1 MEENK
6 LKTKKKKQNNKIS
19 LKILGR
25 ILTIII
31 IMLVSLGSFVGI
43 FKLEQN
49 AMKNIIPDYELGMDL
64 YGARHIVAKVDDT
77 NAEDMRTYDNYIKSK
92 EIIEERLKFLE
103 ISDYLV
109 RLDDATGE
117 IDIEIPEDATTD
129 YFAEYTGMQ
138 GKFTMTDDETSEV
151 LLDNN
156 SLKKASIQYGTSSA
170 GTTVYLVIEFN
181 KEGSSKLQEVSKT
194 YIKSTDSEGND
205 TTKKVKMS
213 IDDQTIMTTYFGEE
227 MTDGI
232 MQIPLGTTTDA
243 TDIQNYLKQAS
254 NISVF
259 LNTEPLP
266 IKYSVDINRFE
277 YSDITENTLKI
288 ATIVLASIFAIMLIY
303 MIIKYKANGILGAL
317 ANVGFL
323 ALLLLAIRYGKV
335 TLTLTG
341 IAGIAIATI
350 IEYVITMLVIKQYNK
365 DTDEAT
371 VNKNVKNVMSNS
383 AKTIAPILIMSVIFA
398 LIKWE
403 QIASIGMVLFW
414 AILIM
419 VVYNAIILAT
429 KFYIT
434 KKNKKK

>member
-1 MEENK
+1 M
-6 LKTKKKKQNNKIS
+6 KTKKKKQNNKIS
-19 LKILGR
+19 LEILGR

>member
-1 MEENK
+1 M
-6 LKTKKKKQNNKIS
+6 KTKKKKQNSKIS

-77 NAEDMRTYDNYIKSK
+77 NAEDMLTYDNYIKSK

-109 RLDDATGE
+109 RLDDATGA

-129 YFAEYTGMQ
+129 YFVEYTGMQ

-232 MQIPLGTTTDA
+232 MQIPLGTTTNA

-335 TLTLTG
+335 TLTITG

-350 IEYVITMLVIKQYNK
+350 IKYVITMLVIKQYNK

-371 VNKNVKNVMSNS
+371 VNKNVNNVMSNS

-414 AILIM
+414 AILLMI
-419 VVYNAIILAT
+419 VYNAIILAT

-434 KKNKKK
+434 KKK

>member
-1 MEENK
+1 
-6 LKTKKKKQNNKIS
+6 LKTKKKKQNNKMS

>member
-1 MEENK
+1 M
-6 LKTKKKKQNNKIS
+6 KTKKKKQNSKIS

-335 TLTLTG
+335 TLTITG

-371 VNKNVKNVMSNS
+371 VNKNVNNIMSNS

-414 AILIM
+414 AILLMI
-419 VVYNAIILAT
+419 VYNAIILAT

-434 KKNKKK
+434 KKK

>member
-1 MEENK
+1 M
-6 LKTKKKKQNNKIS
+6 KTKKKKQNNKIS

-194 YIKSTDSEGND
+194 YIKSTDSEGDD

>member
-1 MEENK
+1 M
-6 LKTKKKKQNNKIS
+6 KTKKKKQNNKIS

-383 AKTIAPILIMSVIFA
+383 GKTIAPILIMSVIFA

>member
-1 MEENK
+1 M
-6 LKTKKKKQNNKIS
+6 KTKKKKQNSKIS

-92 EIIEERLKFLE
+92 ETIEERLKFLE

-232 MQIPLGTTTDA
+232 MQIPLGTTTNA

-335 TLTLTG
+335 TLTITG

-371 VNKNVKNVMSNS
+371 VNKNVNNVMSNS

-414 AILIM
+414 AILLMI
-419 VVYNAIILAT
+419 VYNAIILAT

-434 KKNKKK
+434 KKK

>member
-1 MEENK
+1 M
-6 LKTKKKKQNNKIS
+6 KTKKKKQNSKIS

>member
-1 MEENK
+1 M
-6 LKTKKKKQNNKIS
+6 KTKKKKQNSKIS

-31 IMLVSLGSFVGI
+31 IMLVSLGSSVGI

-77 NAEDMRTYDNYIKSK
+77 NAEDLLTYDNYIKSK

-109 RLDDATGE
+109 RLDDATGA

-129 YFAEYTGMQ
+129 YFVEYTGMQ

-232 MQIPLGTTTDA
+232 MQIPLGTTTNA

-335 TLTLTG
+335 TLTITG

-371 VNKNVKNVMSNS
+371 VNKNVNNVMSNS

-414 AILIM
+414 AILLMI
-419 VVYNAIILAT
+419 VYNAIILAT

-434 KKNKKK
+434 KKK

>member
-1 MEENK
+1 M
-6 LKTKKKKQNNKIS
+6 KTKKKKQNSKIS

-77 NAEDMRTYDNYIKSK
+77 NAEDMLTYDNYIKSK

-109 RLDDATGE
+109 RLDDATGA

-129 YFAEYTGMQ
+129 YFVEYTGMQ

-232 MQIPLGTTTDA
+232 MQIPLGTTTNA

-335 TLTLTG
+335 TLTITG

-371 VNKNVKNVMSNS
+371 VNKNVNNVMSNS

-414 AILIM
+414 AILLMI
-419 VVYNAIILAT
+419 VYNAIILAT

-434 KKNKKK
+434 KKK

>member
-1 MEENK
+1 M
-6 LKTKKKKQNNKIS
+6 KTKKKKQNNKIS

-77 NAEDMRTYDNYIKSK
+77 NAENMRTYDNYIKSK

-266 IKYSVDINRFE
+266 IKYNVDINRFE

>member
-1 MEENK
+1 M
-6 LKTKKKKQNNKIS
+6 
-19 LKILGR
+19 
-25 ILTIII
+25 
-31 IMLVSLGSFVGI
+31 
-43 FKLEQN
+43 
-49 AMKNIIPDYELGMDL
+49 
-64 YGARHIVAKVDDT
+64 
-77 NAEDMRTYDNYIKSK
+77 
-92 EIIEERLKFLE
+92 E

-109 RLDDATGE
+109 RLDDATGA

-129 YFAEYTGMQ
+129 YFVEYTGMQ

-232 MQIPLGTTTDA
+232 MQIPLGTTTNA

-335 TLTLTG
+335 TLTITG

-371 VNKNVKNVMSNS
+371 VNKNVNNVMSNS

-414 AILIM
+414 AILLMI
-419 VVYNAIILAT
+419 VYNAIILAT

-434 KKNKKK
+434 KKK

>member
-1 MEENK
+1 M
-6 LKTKKKKQNNKIS
+6 KTKKKKQNSKIS

-31 IMLVSLGSFVGI
+31 KMLVSLGSFVGI

-77 NAEDMRTYDNYIKSK
+77 NAEDLLTYDNYIKSK

-109 RLDDATGE
+109 RLDDATGA

-129 YFAEYTGMQ
+129 YFVEYTGMQ

-232 MQIPLGTTTDA
+232 MQIPLGTTTNA
-243 TDIQNYLKQAS
+243 ADIQNYLKQAS

-335 TLTLTG
+335 TLTITG

-371 VNKNVKNVMSNS
+371 VNKNVNNVMSNS

-414 AILIM
+414 AILLMI
-419 VVYNAIILAT
+419 VYNAIILAT

-434 KKNKKK
+434 KKK

>member
-1 MEENK
+1 M
-6 LKTKKKKQNNKIS
+6 KTKKKKQNNKIS

-383 AKTIAPILIMSVIFA
+383 SKTIAPILIMSVIFA

>member
-1 MEENK
+1 M
-6 LKTKKKKQNNKIS
+6 KTKKKKQNSKIS

-92 EIIEERLKFLE
+92 ETIEERLKFLE

-232 MQIPLGTTTDA
+232 MQIPLGTTTNA

-335 TLTLTG
+335 TLTITG

-371 VNKNVKNVMSNS
+371 VKKNVNNVMSNS

-414 AILIM
+414 AILLMI
-419 VVYNAIILAT
+419 VYNAIILAT

-434 KKNKKK
+434 KKK

>member
-1 MEENK
+1 
-6 LKTKKKKQNNKIS
+6 LKTKKKKQNSKIS

-77 NAEDMRTYDNYIKSK
+77 NAEDMLTYDNYIKSK

-109 RLDDATGE
+109 RLDDATGA

-129 YFAEYTGMQ
+129 YFVEYTGMQ

-232 MQIPLGTTTDA
+232 MQIPLGTTTNA

-335 TLTLTG
+335 TLTITG

-371 VNKNVKNVMSNS
+371 VNKNVNNVMSNS

-414 AILIM
+414 AILLMI
-419 VVYNAIILAT
+419 VYNAIILAT

-434 KKNKKK
+434 KKK

>member
-1 MEENK
+1 M
-6 LKTKKKKQNNKIS
+6 KTKKKKQNNKIS

-365 DTDEAT
+365 DTDKAT

>member
-1 MEENK
+1 M
-6 LKTKKKKQNNKIS
+6 KTKKKKQNNKIS

-303 MIIKYKANGILGAL
+303 MMIKYKANGILGAL

-371 VNKNVKNVMSNS
+371 VNQNVKNVMSNS

>member
-1 MEENK
+1 M
-6 LKTKKKKQNNKIS
+6 KTKKKKQNNKIS

-403 QIASIGMVLFW
+403 QIASIGMVLSW

>member
-1 MEENK
+1 

-266 IKYSVDINRFE
+266 IKYNVDINRFE

>member
-1 MEENK
+1 M
-6 LKTKKKKQNNKIS
+6 KTKKKKQNNKIS

-323 ALLLLAIRYGKV
+323 ALLLSAIRYGKV

-383 AKTIAPILIMSVIFA
+383 ARTIAPILIMSVIFA

>member
-1 MEENK
+1 M
-6 LKTKKKKQNNKIS
+6 KTKKKKQNSKIS

-77 NAEDMRTYDNYIKSK
+77 NAEDLLTYDNYIKSK

-109 RLDDATGE
+109 RLDDATGA

-129 YFAEYTGMQ
+129 YFVEYTGMQ

-232 MQIPLGTTTDA
+232 MQIPLGTTTNA

-303 MIIKYKANGILGAL
+303 MIIKCKANGILGAL

-335 TLTLTG
+335 TLTITG

-371 VNKNVKNVMSNS
+371 VNKNVNNVMSNS

-414 AILIM
+414 AILLMI
-419 VVYNAIILAT
+419 VYNAIILAT

-434 KKNKKK
+434 KKK

>member
-1 MEENK
+1 M
-6 LKTKKKKQNNKIS
+6 KTKKKKQNSKIS

-77 NAEDMRTYDNYIKSK
+77 NAEDLLTYDNYIKSK

-109 RLDDATGE
+109 RLDDATGA

-129 YFAEYTGMQ
+129 YFVEYTGMQ

-232 MQIPLGTTTDA
+232 MQIPLGTTTNA
-243 TDIQNYLKQAS
+243 ADIQNYLKQAS

-335 TLTLTG
+335 TLTITG

-371 VNKNVKNVMSNS
+371 VNKNVNNVMSNS

-414 AILIM
+414 AILLMI
-419 VVYNAIILAT
+419 VYNAIILAT

-434 KKNKKK
+434 KKK

>member
-1 MEENK
+1 M
-6 LKTKKKKQNNKIS
+6 KTKKKKQNSKIS

-77 NAEDMRTYDNYIKSK
+77 NAEDMLTYDNYIKSK

>member
-1 MEENK
+1 MK
-6 LKTKKKKQNNKIS
+6 IKKKKQNSKIS

-77 NAEDMRTYDNYIKSK
+77 NAEDMLTYDNYIKSK

-109 RLDDATGE
+109 RLDDATGA

-129 YFAEYTGMQ
+129 YFVEYTGMQ

-232 MQIPLGTTTDA
+232 MQIPLGTTTNA

-335 TLTLTG
+335 TLTITG

-371 VNKNVKNVMSNS
+371 VNKNVNNVMSNS

-414 AILIM
+414 AILLMI
-419 VVYNAIILAT
+419 VYNAIILAT

-434 KKNKKK
+434 KKK

>member
-1 MEENK
+1 M
-6 LKTKKKKQNNKIS
+6 KTKKKKQNSKIS

-77 NAEDMRTYDNYIKSK
+77 NAEDLLTYDNYIKSK

-109 RLDDATGE
+109 RLDDATGA

-129 YFAEYTGMQ
+129 YFVEYTGMQ

-335 TLTLTG
+335 TLTITG

-371 VNKNVKNVMSNS
+371 VNKNVNNIMSNS

-414 AILIM
+414 AILLMI
-419 VVYNAIILAT
+419 VYNAIILAT

-434 KKNKKK
+434 KKK

>member
-1 MEENK
+1 M
-6 LKTKKKKQNNKIS
+6 KTKKKKQNNKIS

-117 IDIEIPEDATTD
+117 IAIEIPEDATTD

-227 MTDGI
+227 MTDVI

>member
-6 LKTKKKKQNNKIS
+6 LKTKKKKQNSKIS

-77 NAEDMRTYDNYIKSK
+77 NAEDMLTYDNYIKSK

-109 RLDDATGE
+109 RLDDATGA

-129 YFAEYTGMQ
+129 YFVEYTGMQ

-232 MQIPLGTTTDA
+232 MQIPLGTTTNA

-335 TLTLTG
+335 TLTITG

-371 VNKNVKNVMSNS
+371 VNKNVNNVMSNS

-414 AILIM
+414 AILLMI
-419 VVYNAIILAT
+419 VYNAIILAT

-434 KKNKKK
+434 KKK

>member
-1 MEENK
+1 M
-6 LKTKKKKQNNKIS
+6 KTKKKKQNSKIS

-77 NAEDMRTYDNYIKSK
+77 NAEDMLTYDNYIKSK

-109 RLDDATGE
+109 RLDDATGA

-129 YFAEYTGMQ
+129 YFVEYTGMQ

>member
-1 MEENK
+1 M
-6 LKTKKKKQNNKIS
+6 KTKKKKQNNKIS
-19 LKILGR
+19 VKILGR

>member
-1 MEENK
+1 M
-6 LKTKKKKQNNKIS
+6 KTKKKKQNSKIS

-31 IMLVSLGSFVGI
+31 ILLVSLGSFVGI

-77 NAEDMRTYDNYIKSK
+77 NAEDLLTYDNYIKSK

-109 RLDDATGE
+109 RLDDATGA

-129 YFAEYTGMQ
+129 YFVEYTGMQ

-232 MQIPLGTTTDA
+232 MQIPLGTTTNA

-335 TLTLTG
+335 TLTITG

-371 VNKNVKNVMSNS
+371 VNKNVNNVMSNS

-414 AILIM
+414 AILLMI
-419 VVYNAIILAT
+419 VYNAIILAT

-434 KKNKKK
+434 KKK

>member
-1 MEENK
+1 M
-6 LKTKKKKQNNKIS
+6 KTKKKKQNSKIS

-77 NAEDMRTYDNYIKSK
+77 NAEDLLTYDNYIKSK

-109 RLDDATGE
+109 RLDDATGA

-129 YFAEYTGMQ
+129 YFVEYTGMQ

-194 YIKSTDSEGND
+194 YIKSTDSEVND

-232 MQIPLGTTTDA
+232 MQIPLGTTTNA

-335 TLTLTG
+335 TLTITG

-371 VNKNVKNVMSNS
+371 VNKNVNNVMSNS

-414 AILIM
+414 AILLMI
-419 VVYNAIILAT
+419 VYNAIILAT

-434 KKNKKK
+434 KKK

>member
-1 MEENK
+1 
-6 LKTKKKKQNNKIS
+6 
-19 LKILGR
+19 
-25 ILTIII
+25 
-31 IMLVSLGSFVGI
+31 MLVSLGSFVGI

-194 YIKSTDSEGND
+194 SKVFF
-205 TTKKVKMS
+205 KK
-213 IDDQTIMTTYFGEE
+213 TI
-227 MTDGI
+227 
-232 MQIPLGTTTDA
+232 
-243 TDIQNYLKQAS
+243 NRK
-254 NISVF
+254 
-259 LNTEPLP
+259 
-266 IKYSVDINRFE
+266 VDI
-277 YSDITENTLKI
+277 STGMQLT
-288 ATIVLASIFAIMLIY
+288 
-303 MIIKYKANGILGAL
+303 
-317 ANVGFL
+317 
-323 ALLLLAIRYGKV
+323 V
-335 TLTLTG
+335 TL
-341 IAGIAIATI
+341 
-350 IEYVITMLVIKQYNK
+350 
-365 DTDEAT
+365 
-371 VNKNVKNVMSNS
+371 
-383 AKTIAPILIMSVIFA
+383 
-398 LIKWE
+398 
-403 QIASIGMVLFW
+403 
-414 AILIM
+414 
-419 VVYNAIILAT
+419 NAFEFETQPFGHSPAFNIPYSC
-429 KFYIT
+429 F
-434 KKNKKK
+434 

>member
-1 MEENK
+1 M
-6 LKTKKKKQNNKIS
+6 KTKKKKQNNKIS

-266 IKYSVDINRFE
+266 IKYNLDINRFE

>member
-1 MEENK
+1 M
-6 LKTKKKKQNNKIS
+6 KTKKKKQNNKIS

-266 IKYSVDINRFE
+266 IKYSVDI
-277 YSDITENTLKI
+277 KI
-288 ATIVLASIFAIMLIY
+288 F
-303 MIIKYKANGILGAL
+303 
-317 ANVGFL
+317 
-323 ALLLLAIRYGKV
+323 
-335 TLTLTG
+335 
-341 IAGIAIATI
+341 
-350 IEYVITMLVIKQYNK
+350 
-365 DTDEAT
+365 
-371 VNKNVKNVMSNS
+371 
-383 AKTIAPILIMSVIFA
+383 
-398 LIKWE
+398 
-403 QIASIGMVLFW
+403 
-414 AILIM
+414 
-419 VVYNAIILAT
+419 
-429 KFYIT
+429 
-434 KKNKKK
+434 

>member
-1 MEENK
+1 M
-6 LKTKKKKQNNKIS
+6 KTKKKKQNNKIS

-92 EIIEERLKFLE
+92 EIIEERLNFLE

>member
-1 MEENK
+1 M
-6 LKTKKKKQNNKIS
+6 KTKKKKQNNKIS

-43 FKLEQN
+43 FKIEQN

-181 KEGSSKLQEVSKT
+181 KEDSSKLQEVSKT

>member
-1 MEENK
+1 
-6 LKTKKKKQNNKIS
+6 
-19 LKILGR
+19 
-25 ILTIII
+25 
-31 IMLVSLGSFVGI
+31 MLVSLGSFVGI

-92 EIIEERLKFLE
+92 ETIEERLKFLE

-232 MQIPLGTTTDA
+232 MQIPLGTTTNA

-335 TLTLTG
+335 TLTITG

-371 VNKNVKNVMSNS
+371 VNKNVNNVMSNS

-414 AILIM
+414 AILLMI
-419 VVYNAIILAT
+419 VYNAIILAT

-434 KKNKKK
+434 KKK